1 MFKNII
7 TKLLYCLVELLLI
20 LYPQL
25 CALIN
30 IKTIIF
36 GLQNYFE
43 LKPIITPKITHSWV
57 IKIKSG

>member
-25 CALIN
+25 CALTN

-36 GLQNYFE
+36 GLQNYFV
-43 LKPIITPKITHSWV
+43 LKTHYNS
-57 IKIKSG
+57 KNYSLLGD

>member
-25 CALIN
+25 CALTN

-36 GLQNYFE
+36 GLQNYFV
-43 LKPIITPKITHSWV
+43 LKTHYNS
-57 IKIKSG
+57 KNYSHLGD

>member
-7 TKLLYCLVELLLI
+7 TKLLYCLAELLLI

-36 GLQNYFE
+36 GLQNYFV
-43 LKPIITPKITHSWV
+43 LKTHYNS
-57 IKIKSG
+57 KNYSLLGD

>member
-7 TKLLYCLVELLLI
+7 TKLLYCLVELPLI

-36 GLQNYFE
+36 GLQNYFL
-43 LKPIITPKITHSWV
+43 LKTHYNS
-57 IKIKSG
+57 KNYSLLGD